1 MDAADYKL
9 TYLVR
14 TLSRTKRKDYENY
27 VINAVWN
34 RLGIPD
40 LKPVSQQL
48 IRRDNRHHY
57 LIDLYFPQINVGVEC
72 DEAYHQGQ
80 READDVR
87 DYTIGRILSSITD
100 DGYEPKRIDVSQ
112 PYEVVERKID
122 ETVACIRQKVKEAR
136 EKGTFIPWTGEVPRR
151 EDFLDK
157 KVIDVDDDISFR
169 TIADAVNFVC
179 GTNKK
184 RYQLTTFSREEVT
197 KMYGCGY
204 KFWFPKLAV
213 DGHAVACGW
222 NNQLLSDGESIYI
235 YEYNEDGVSKEDE
248 GVKKV
253 SENDGSTPKEDS
265 EHRIT
270 FAKTHDIVT
279 GMGRYRFAGIF
290 QLLDRRLNDD
300 GIRVNCWSRVERT
313 CKIQC

>member
-1 MDAADYKL
+1 MDVADYKL

-80 READDVR
+80 READDAR

-122 ETVACIRQKVKEAR
+122 ETVAFIRSKVDDAR
-136 EKGTFIPWTGEVPRR
+136 ERGTFTPWTGETPRR

-157 KVIDVDDDISFR
+157 GVIDINDDISFR

-179 GTNKK
+179 DTDMK
-184 RYQLTTFSREEVT
+184 RYQMSTPPAKLPE
-197 KMYGCGY
+197 MYDGRY
-204 KFWFPKLAV
+204 KFWFPKLV
-213 DGHAVACGW
+213 IDGHAVAGGW
-222 NNQLLSDGESIYI
+222 NNQLSFDGERI
-235 YEYNEDGVSKEDE
+235 YEYNENMDAVDAFTPDDN
-248 GVKKV
+248 
-253 SENDGSTPKEDS
+253 SE
-265 EHRIT
+265 RRVT
-270 FAKTHDIVT
+270 FAKMHDVVT
-279 GMGRYRFAGIF
+279 GMERYHFAGIF
-290 QLLDRRLNDD
+290 ERTWNDADDD
-300 GIRVNCWSRVERT
+300 GTARKVWHRIATTCRIRSG
-313 CKIQC
+313 ISYM

>member
-1 MDAADYKL
+1 MDVADYKL

-72 DEAYHQGQ
+72 DEAYHQGR

-100 DGYEPKRIDVSQ
+100 DSYVPKRIDVSQ
-112 PYEVVERKID
+112 PYEVVEQKID

-136 EKGTFIPWTGEVPRR
+136 EKGSFTPWTGKSPCR

-157 KVIDVDDDISFR
+157 GVIDVDDDISFR

-179 GTNKK
+179 GTDKK
-184 RYQLTTFSREEVT
+184 RYQLTTFSRVEVT
-197 KMYGCGY
+197 EMYDSRY
-204 KFWFPKLAV
+204 KFWFPKLAI
-213 DGHAVACGW
+213 DGHAVARGW
-222 NNQLLSDGESIYI
+222 NNQLLPNGDIQ
-235 YEYNEDGVSKEDE
+235 EYNENDVNMSDKDE
-248 GVKKV
+248 KFAPKK
-253 SENDGSTPKEDS
+253 DS
-265 EHRIT
+265 ERRIT
-270 FAKTHDIVT
+270 FTRMHDIVT
-279 GMGRYRFAGIF
+279 GMERYRFAGIF
-290 QLLDRRLNDD
+290 YLADRKPNDD
-300 GIRVNCWSRVERT
+300 GIQVNTWSRIART
-313 CKIQC
+313 CEIQR